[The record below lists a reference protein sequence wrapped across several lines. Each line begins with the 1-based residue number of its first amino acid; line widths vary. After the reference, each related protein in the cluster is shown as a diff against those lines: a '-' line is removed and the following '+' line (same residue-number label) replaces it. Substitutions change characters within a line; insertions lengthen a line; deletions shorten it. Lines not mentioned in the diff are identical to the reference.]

1 MIWLQYAPKFL
12 RQMRKL
18 EPELQ
23 NEVLVKVEMFKNRKN
38 HNVLDVHKL
47 KGKLS
52 GSYAFS
58 VNYKYRI
65 VFDYISDNQATLLV
79 IGDHDVYK

>member
-1 MIWLQYAPKFL
+1 
-12 RQMRKL
+12 MRKL

-38 HNVLDVHKL
+38 HSVLDVHKL